1 MVGGHLTTVSGTT
14 RTTCRRASG
23 SGGGGVPSRRIPHLV
38 LRAHDVHRAFGLGV
52 LTPTAT
58 GISRIVVFAGGPA
71 LVARC
76 GLPDVLSA
84 ERGRA

>member
-1 MVGGHLTTVSGTT
+1 VVGGHLKTVSGTT
-14 RTTCRRASG
+14 RTTS
-23 SGGGGVPSRRIPHLV
+23 
-38 LRAHDVHRAFGLGV
+38 RAHDVHRAFGLGV
-52 LTPTAT
+52 LPPTAA
-58 GISRIVVFAGGPA
+58 GISRIVVFAGAPA